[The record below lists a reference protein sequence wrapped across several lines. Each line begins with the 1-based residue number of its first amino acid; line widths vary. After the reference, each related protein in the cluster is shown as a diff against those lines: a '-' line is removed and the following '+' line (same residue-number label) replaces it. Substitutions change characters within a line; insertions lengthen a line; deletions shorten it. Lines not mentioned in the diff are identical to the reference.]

1 MNQTSK
7 LDYLFDISIKTLYLA
22 GKLLQ
27 ESGNFEQVPGWLVDI
42 LKVSGSALGITL
54 ENQCIVHFAVVEPF
68 NEADSLE
75 ISVDVLR
82 CSRQNSFA
90 DRDIPCHLFNCP
102 VRQKVI
108 GKCGRPDLEVTCFP
122 MPDRKGF
129 LMVCGE
135 ALLLN
140 SFPVTEILKAITHLL
155 TCSLEAMSKTRE
167 ASSYFLPS
175 QNIAQMWSEMLAGL
189 SHDLRTPLSCIKG
202 YITTL
207 MREDV
212 TWDSAL
218 EKEFMTIVIEETDH
232 IENLINNLLDSS
244 IISWKGEI
252 ELKKELISL
261 PQIVNKVL
269 KDPSYRIKNHQY
281 SVLFPEEF
289 PLVEADPVRIEQVLR
304 NLVDNA
310 VKYSREETQI
320 IIKGKVLPGEVVVS
334 VADQGIGIGGDHLK
348 LLFEKF
354 FRVTNGTQENK
365 TGMGLGLPLARQILI
380 SHGGQIWAESKLNK
394 GPTFFF
400 TLPAGQQTSKTN
412 GHPRGDREV
421 SDEA

>member
-7 LDYLFDISIKTLYLA
+7 LDYLFDVSIKTLYLA
-22 GKLLQ
+22 GRILQ

-42 LKVSGSALGITL
+42 LKVSGSALGIIL
-54 ENQCIVHFAVVEPF
+54 EKQCIVHFAVVEPF
-68 NEADSLE
+68 SEADSLE
-75 ISVDVLR
+75 VSVNVLR

-90 DRDIPCHLFNCP
+90 NRDIPCHMFNCP

-108 GKCGRPDLEVTCFP
+108 DKCGRPDLEVTCFP
-122 MPDRKGF
+122 MPGRKGF

-155 TCSLEAMSKTRE
+155 ACSLDAANKTRE
-167 ASSYFLPS
+167 SSSYFLPS

-212 TWDSAL
+212 VWDPAL
-218 EKEFMTIVIEETDH
+218 EKEFMTVIIEETDH

-252 ELKKELISL
+252 ELKKEPISL
-261 PQIVNKVL
+261 SQIVNKVL
-269 KDPSYRIKNHQY
+269 KDPSYRIKNHQF
-281 SVLFPEEF
+281 SVLFTEEF

-320 IIKGKVLPGEVVVS
+320 IIKGKVVSGEVVVS
-334 VADQGIGIGGDHLK
+334 VADQGIGIGCDHLK

-380 SHGGQIWAESKLNK
+380 SHGGQIWAESKLSQ
-394 GPTFFF
+394 GTTFYF
-400 TLPAGQQTSKTN
+400 TLPAGQQTSGVN
-412 GHPRGDREV
+412 GYLQGDREV

>member
-7 LDYLFDISIKTLYLA
+7 LDYLFDVSIKTLYLA
-22 GKLLQ
+22 GRLLQ
-27 ESGNFEQVPGWLVDI
+27 ESGNFEQVPSWLVDI
-42 LKVSGSALGITL
+42 LKVSGSALGIIL
-54 ENQCIVHFAVVEPF
+54 ENQCIVHFSVVEPF
-68 NEADSLE
+68 SEADSLE

-82 CSRQNSFA
+82 CSCQNSFA
-90 DRDIPCHLFNCP
+90 NRDIPCHMFNCP

-108 GKCGRPDLEVTCFP
+108 DKCGRPDLEVTCFP
-122 MPDRKGF
+122 MPGRKGF

-155 TCSLEAMSKTRE
+155 ACSLDAANKTRE

-212 TWDSAL
+212 AWDPAL
-218 EKEFMTIVIEETDH
+218 EKEFMTVIIEETDH

-252 ELKKELISL
+252 GLKKEPISL
-261 PQIVNKVL
+261 SQIVNKVL
-269 KDPSYRIKNHQY
+269 KDPSYRIKNHRF

-320 IIKGKVLPGEVVVS
+320 IIKGKVVPGEVVVS
-334 VADQGIGIGGDHLK
+334 VADQGIGIGCDHLK

-380 SHGGQIWAESKLNK
+380 SHGGQIWAESKLNQ
-394 GPTFFF
+394 GTTFYF
-400 TLPAGQQTSKTN
+400 TLPAGQQTSEAN
-412 GHPRGDREV
+412 GLLRGDREV